1 MSGILEKLTYD
12 LLVERPD
19 NVVPFMID
27 WMKNKGAEVEKEF
40 QRKVKHRPEGVE
52 TSESSDD
59 EDDDEVFELP
69 KKKIE
74 ERQKRKSVSAEV
86 YGVYNPKGNYT
97 PKVIA
102 KEETEK
108 QKIKNLLLDI
118 FMFKYLEEKDL
129 NFA

>member
-1 MSGILEKLTYD
+1 MKQYLRNNVSGILEKLTYD

-27 WMKNKGAEVEKEF
+27 WMKHKGAEVEKEF

-69 KKKIE
+69 
-74 ERQKRKSVSAEV
+74 
-86 YGVYNPKGNYT
+86 
-97 PKVIA
+97 
-102 KEETEK
+102 
-108 QKIKNLLLDI
+108 
-118 FMFKYLEEKDL
+118 
-129 NFA
+129 